1 MNNVIV
7 LSAYKYEKEKKK
19 SLLKQPTILV
29 QEDKETNKE
38 NTLVLEN
45 IKTNLEAF
53 NEIIKKNKEIK
64 EKLKQE
70 RQQTNTNVKKSYRL
84 E

>member
-7 LSAYKYEKEKKK
+7 LSAYKYEKEKRKNQEIPFDKK
-19 SLLKQPTILV
+19 EITLAPT
-29 QEDKETNKE
+29 QFD
-38 NTLVLEN
+38 
-45 IKTNLEAF
+45 
-53 NEIIKKNKEIK
+53 EIIKKNKEIE

-70 RQQTNTNVKKSYRL
+70 RKQTNTNVKKSYRL